1 MSILT
6 VRLEVIQYGGWK
18 ELEVAINTERP
29 DTKTLYLTYP
39 TTEIILGYRENSV
52 REKLASK
59 SLKAFLGAGRTVG
72 KFSGRIVNKPDLVG
86 ATAKV
91 SLIEL
96 DDFLALATWEAVV
109 NQNLEV
115 GKILAAGL
123 GDSLRSLAYEQLGI
137 ELGIEDRQQYLAQR
151 MQHRQHFHPYLTRWL
166 KEDAGGDNSA
176 VDWGWEVNHFKRACK
191 LPLTGVDTWDYDL
204 LATLNRAE
212 SGYNMLRIAGLRH
225 EQAIAV
231 IRTQH

>member
-1 MSILT
+1 MTIIS
-6 VRLEVIQYGGWK
+6 VRLETIQYGGW
-18 ELEVAINTERP
+18 EQLEVSIDIAQP

-39 TTEIILGYRENSV
+39 TTETILGYRENSV
-52 REKLASK
+52 REKLTSK
-59 SLKAFLGAGRTVG
+59 SLKTFLGAGRTVG

-123 GDSLRSLAYEQLGI
+123 GDSIRSLAYEQLGI

-151 MQHRQHFHPYLTRWL
+151 LQHRQHFHPYLTKWL
-166 KEDAGGDNSA
+166 KHDAGGDNNA
-176 VDWGWEVNHFKRACK
+176 VNWGWEVNYFKKACK
-191 LPLTGVDTWDYDL
+191 LPLTGVDTWDYNL
-204 LATLNRAE
+204 LSCLNRAE
-212 SGYNMLRIAGLRH
+212 SGYNMLRIAGLKH
-225 EQAIAV
+225 DEAVAV

>member
-6 VRLEVIQYGGWK
+6 AVVTQVPIGNTSVEGLMTEDGVFYIGIPQVADLFEVSRNTAARDFKRLMG
-18 ELEVAINTERP
+18 
-29 DTKTLYLTYP
+29 
-39 TTEIILGYRENSV
+39 ENSKPSI
-52 REKLASK
+52 KLKTEFNKNVTTAFTLTEFEQLVAK
-59 SLKAFLGAGRTVG
+59 LDRKGNKAAQDFRDT
-72 KFSGRIVNKPDLVG
+72 LVG
-86 ATAKV
+86 L
-91 SLIEL
+91 SLH
-96 DDFLALATWEAVV
+96 
-109 NQNLEV
+109 
-115 GKILAAGL
+115 
-123 GDSLRSLAYEQLGI
+123 QLFCDAFGI
-137 ELGIEDRQQYLAQR
+137 KFEKEDRQQYLKERFRHQK
-151 MQHRQHFHPYLTRWL
+151 HFHPYLTRWL